1 MKKTTFLIVF
11 AIVLMIATP
20 GLSQIVINKSDMPQ
34 KDDTVR
40 VSLGLNPAIIDLSET
55 GENYTWDY
63 SQLIPFQQRVDTFV
77 NVTSTPAGIIF
88 MFTSDFAV
96 RMANLPPLPGV
107 EISDAYQY
115 YKSTNSAYK
124 NTGFAIS
131 MQGFPIPAS
140 FTSPD
145 IIYEFPLEYGNSDSS
160 ASGVAMNIPNTGYI
174 EVDRNRVNHVDGYG
188 TLITPY
194 GTFDVI
200 RVKSEVTEY
209 DSIYLESQE
218 TGVALPYSY
227 TEYKWLGK
235 NQKAPLLT
243 ARSYLGGV
251 IVEYV
256 DSVRNTLGIA
266 ENNIQIS
273 KPKIFPNPVTSTANL
288 EFDLKQQ
295 SPVALSI
302 NDITGKTVWKSKSM
316 VLRRGHHSIKLDIN
330 KYGLSNGSYLINIS
344 TKSQHST
351 LKFIFQ

>member
-1 MKKTTFLIVF
+1 MNKTTFLIAF
-11 AIVLMIATP
+11 AIVFMIARS

-34 KDDTVR
+34 EGDTVR
-40 VSLGLNPAIIDLSET
+40 VSSGVNPEIIDLSET

-63 SQLIPFQQRVDTFV
+63 SQLIPFQQRVDTFI
-77 NVTSTPAGIIF
+77 NVMDTPAGIIF

-96 RMANLPPLPGV
+96 RMADILPLPGV

-115 YKSTNSAYK
+115 YKSSNSAYK

-131 MQGFPIPAS
+131 MQGFTIPAS

-145 IIYEFPLEYGNSDSS
+145 IIYKFPLEYGNSDSS
-160 ASGVAMNIPNTGYI
+160 ASGVDMNIPNTGYL
-174 EVDRNRVNHVDGYG
+174 EVDRNRVNHVDGWG

-209 DSIYLESQE
+209 DSIYLDSEE

-235 NQKAPLLT
+235 NEKAPLLT
-243 ARSYLGGV
+243 VRTYLEGV
-251 IVEYV
+251 LVEYI
-256 DSVRNTLGIA
+256 DSLRTTTGVA
-266 ENNIQIS
+266 KNNMQIT

-295 SPVALSI
+295 SPVTLSVT
-302 NDITGKTVWKSKSM
+302 DITGKTVWKSKSM
-316 VLRRGHHSIKLDIN
+316 ALRSGHHRIKLDIN
-330 KYGLSNGSYLINIS
+330 KYGISTGSYLINIY

-351 LKFIFQ
+351 LKFIIK